1 MDRLSRVIAGGT
13 MVLALGVV
21 ASTSGCRS
29 AHNDVPP
36 GKPFS
41 TTGGTPPTVG
51 FSSDPRP
58 STTVGPG
65 LYGNAPTQG
74 PSSYDVSGTTPGSGM
89 APQLGTP
96 TGSGSPYGAPT
107 ANRYGSLGAGAP
119 VTNPAQ

>member
-1 MDRLSRVIAGGT
+1 MDRLSRVLAGGT
-13 MVLALGVV
+13 LALALGVV
-21 ASTSGCRS
+21 AITSGCRS

-58 STTVGPG
+58 STTVGPTG
-65 LYGNAPTQG
+65 IYGNTPNQA

-89 APQLGTP
+89 APQFGTP
-96 TGSGSPYGAPT
+96 NPSGSPYGVPT
-107 ANRYGSLGAGAP
+107 ANRYGSMGTAGAGTGP
-119 VTNPAQ
+119 

>member
-1 MDRLSRVIAGGT
+1 MDRLSRLLAGASLA
-13 MVLALGVV
+13 LALGVL
-21 ASTSGCRS
+21 ASNSGCRS

-51 FSSDPRP
+51 FGSDPHR

-65 LYGNAPTQG
+65 LYGNTPTQGG

-89 APQLGTP
+89 APQFGTP
-96 TGSGSPYGAPT
+96 NPTGSPYGAPT
-107 ANRYGSLGAGAP
+107 ANRYSSLQPSAP
-119 VTNPAQ
+119 ATNP